1 MSINSDYSLW
11 FILPCLIASYFAAVY
26 LYSKNEWFNQ
36 QSKSIR
42 LLLKALRTSVLFILF
57 LLLIGLIFQHT
68 SYRKEKPVLITL
80 VDNSASM
87 LSYNDS
93 AQIQKQISALQAK
106 IKTESMN
113 NKVFPIDG
121 FDEGL

>member
-11 FILPCLIASYFAAVY
+11 FILPCLLASYFVTVY
-26 LYSKNEWFNQ
+26 FYAKNEWFKQ
-36 QSKSIR
+36 QSKPIR
-42 LLLKALRTSVLFILF
+42 LLLKGLRTSVIFLLF

-68 SYRKEKPVLITL
+68 LYRKEKPVLITL

-93 AQIQKQISALQAK
+93 SQIQKQISALQAK
-106 IKTESMN
+106 IKTESMKA
-113 NKVFPIDG
+113 KVFPIDG
-121 FDEGL
+121 FDEG